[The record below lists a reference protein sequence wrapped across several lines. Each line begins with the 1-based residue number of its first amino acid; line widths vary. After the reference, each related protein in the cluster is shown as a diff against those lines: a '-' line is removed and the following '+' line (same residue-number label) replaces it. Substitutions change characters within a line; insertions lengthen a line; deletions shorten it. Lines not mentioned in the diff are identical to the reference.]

1 MNANSKT
8 ISYIDSTAAKSLFEE
23 LCNMLYA
30 TRIAYPKSQTER
42 GYPTAQT
49 LFCDAICFSG

>member
-1 MNANSKT
+1 
-8 ISYIDSTAAKSLFEE
+8 
-23 LCNMLYA
+23 MLYA

-49 LFCDAICFSG
+49 LNPQALVCFSLFAETLWNCHSDCRQGG